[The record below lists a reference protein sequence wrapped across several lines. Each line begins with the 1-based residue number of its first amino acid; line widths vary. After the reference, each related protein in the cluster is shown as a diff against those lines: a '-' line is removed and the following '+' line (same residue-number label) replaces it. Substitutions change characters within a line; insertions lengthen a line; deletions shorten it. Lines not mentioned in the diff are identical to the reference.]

1 MRRFVSSPHLLP
13 CEHSSQNGAGLR
25 YVIDLIHLELCE
37 LLLQLLL
44 IMVGVDRRDGVEK
57 LVQ

>member
-1 MRRFVSSPHLLP
+1 MRRLLSSPHLLP
-13 CEHSSQNGAGLR
+13 CEHSSQDGASLR
-25 YVIDLIHLELCE
+25 YIVDLIHLELSE

-44 IMVGVDRRDGVEK
+44 IMVRVDRRDGVEK

>member
-1 MRRFVSSPHLLP
+1 MTCLLFSPHLLP
-13 CEHSSQNGAGLR
+13 CEYSSQDGASLG
-25 YVIDLIHLELCE
+25 YIVDLVYLELGE